1 MIRKILGIV
10 AGIAV
15 AFFIILLVE
24 NFDEWLY
31 PVPVDL
37 DASDAA
43 ALTAYVFTMPLPAK
57 LLVVFGWFLGSFG
70 GAWLC
75 LRISDT
81 PWTAWI
87 IIALLIAGGVLNMR
101 MFGHPLWMQ
110 AGAVVAPLLGG
121 WLGWRLHPRPYPGE
135 PLIG

>member
-10 AGIAV
+10 AGIAA
-15 AFFIILLVE
+15 AFVIILLVE

-70 GAWLC
+70 GALVHY
-75 LRISDT
+75 SVD
-81 PWTAWI
+81 
-87 IIALLIAGGVLNMR
+87 IAKRPCDGRFRNGFRYPV
-101 MFGHPLWMQ
+101 
-110 AGAVVAPLLGG
+110 
-121 WLGWRLHPRPYPGE
+121 RLKQE
-135 PLIG
+135 